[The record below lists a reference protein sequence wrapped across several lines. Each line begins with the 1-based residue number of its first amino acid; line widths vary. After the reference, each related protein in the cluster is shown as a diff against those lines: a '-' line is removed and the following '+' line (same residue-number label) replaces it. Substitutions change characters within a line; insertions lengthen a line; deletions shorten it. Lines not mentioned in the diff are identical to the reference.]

1 MTKAK
6 TVELGDVVKDLVS
19 GFKGVAICASTWLN
33 GCVRWT
39 LQPEGITKD
48 GASKAS
54 ETFDIQQLVVVSKK
68 RIAPGV
74 LQTGGPR
81 PEPSRG
87 PRGF

>member
-6 TVELGDVVKDLVS
+6 TVELGDVVKDRIS
-19 GFKGVAICASTWLN
+19 GFKGVATCCSTWLN

-39 LQPEGITKD
+39 LQPEKLGKD
-48 GASKAS
+48 GASAAS
-54 ETFDIQQLVVVSKK
+54 ETFDIQQLEVVSKK
-68 RIAPGV
+68 KIAAGTLSP
-74 LQTGGPR
+74 GGPR